1 MTAPALAAD
10 RFLAACLIGMQ
21 MGFVYDFLRP
31 LRPKLTAI
39 ADLLFLAALATG
51 WVYLGFG
58 VCRGDLRFGYTA
70 GLGMGFLFWE
80 LTATRLLRPVFAA
93 VWRPFQ
99 KIFAFFIKN
108 AKKLFAT
115 GRKKVTINCTR
126 KIHKRR
132 RRHEK
137 ADKNAQPRTHKIR
150 PQQPPHQAGSDLYGC
165 IVYGGTSDAESVDQ
179 RNPQKNRG
187 RSKAGGTARIREQP
201 TAGRH

>member
-21 MGFVYDFLRP
+21 LGFVYDFLRP

-39 ADLLFLAALATG
+39 GDLLFLFALGAG
-51 WVYLGFG
+51 WLYLGFG

-80 LTATRLLRPVFAA
+80 LTATRLLRRVFACF
-93 VWRPFQ
+93 WRPFQ

-108 AKKLFAT
+108 VKKLFAT
-115 GRKKVTINCTR
+115 ARKKVTIKCTR

-132 RRHEK
+132 QRHEK
-137 ADKNAQPRTHKIR
+137 AEKTAQPHSRKIR
-150 PQQPPHQAGSDLYGC
+150 PQQPAHQDRGDHDDRR
-165 IVYGGTSDAESVDQ
+165 VYGIAFDAESDHQ
-179 RNPQKNRG
+179 RHQQ
-187 RSKAGGTARIREQP
+187 E
-201 TAGRH
+201 AGRRPKRSRPSGARKQPAAGRY